1 MPYATSFERLTRQED
16 IIDILEIRFGEV
28 PNELVDA
35 INQVEDADLLKTL
48 HRRAV
53 TIESLFDF
61 QQSILQLKT
70 EDNE

>member
-1 MPYATSFERLTRQED
+1 MPYATIFERLNRQED
-16 IIDILEIRFGEV
+16 IIDILETRFREV

-61 QQSILQLKT
+61 QQSILPWQM